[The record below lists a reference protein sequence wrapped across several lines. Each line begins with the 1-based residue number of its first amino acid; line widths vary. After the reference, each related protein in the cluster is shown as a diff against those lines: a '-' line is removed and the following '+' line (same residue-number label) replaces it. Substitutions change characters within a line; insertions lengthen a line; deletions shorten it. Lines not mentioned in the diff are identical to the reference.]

1 MDLLVFFIDGDVCE
15 AAWTLALVSWS
26 DRHFSPF
33 QEKFMISNA
42 QSHNLFAHSH
52 TFHVTHEL
60 LHKRIRDTLLLV
72 LTRDLMSKH

>member
-33 QEKFMISNA
+33 QKKFMISNA
-42 QSHNLFAHSH
+42 QSHHLFAHSH

-60 LHKRIRDTLLLV
+60 LQQQILNTLLFV
-72 LTRDLMSKH
+72 LTRDLMTQH